1 MKKKII
7 TVVGG
12 CGHIGLPLSIIL
24 CNKGYDVI
32 VYDINK
38 KLFND
43 IKKGQMP
50 FLENNGHQ
58 ELKKAIKSKRFTL
71 TEKPI
76 LKMRKGDFII
86 TIGTP
91 VDEFLNPTTNL
102 LKKCIKDLSDYISNG
117 SLIMLRSTVSPGT
130 TEWLSNHLN
139 QSKKRKVHVSFCLER
154 VVQGKTFEEISS
166 IPQIIAGTTK
176 EANVRSANY
185 FKKIT
190 KKIIFTSP
198 KEAELTKLF
207 SNAFRYI
214 QFAIANQFFMLADEF
229 NLDFRNIRKA
239 MTLSYPRAESL
250 PSPGFAAGPCLFK
263 DTMQLVSFA
272 QNNFTL
278 GFNAMLINEGLI
290 LYLIKKIEKMT
301 SLKNKT
307 VGLLG
312 MAFKANIDDTRS
324 SLSFKLKKLLETKS
338 KKVFC
343 NDPYIKNNKSLVS
356 INKVLNCDII
366 IVCVPHKDYKKIKF
380 RKNKIVINIWN

>member
-1 MKKKII
+1 MNKKVI

-32 VYDINK
+32 AYDLNK
-38 KLFND
+38 EIFTD
-43 IKKGQMP
+43 IKKGKMP
-50 FLENNGHQ
+50 FLENNGQ
-58 ELKKAIKSKRFTL
+58 TQLKKALKTKRLTL
-71 TEKPI
+71 TDKPI
-76 LKMRKGDFII
+76 LKMKTGDFII

-91 VDEFLNPTTNL
+91 VDEFLNPSINL
-102 LKKCIKDLSDYISNG
+102 LKKCIKDLSNYISDK

-130 TEWLSNHLN
+130 TEWLSNYLN
-139 QSKKRKVHVSFCLER
+139 KSKKKRIYVSFCLER
-154 VVQGKTFEEISS
+154 VVQGHTFDEIGS
-166 IPQIIAGTTK
+166 IPQIIAGTSK
-176 EANVRSANY
+176 EANKRSSDY

-214 QFAIANQFFMLADEF
+214 QFAIANQFFMLADEYDLNF
-229 NLDFRNIRKA
+229 KNIRKA
-239 MTLSYPRAESL
+239 MTMSYPRAENL

-301 SLKNKT
+301 NLKNKS

-312 MAFKANIDDTRS
+312 MAFKANNDDIRA

-356 INKVLNCDII
+356 INKVLSCDII
-366 IVCVPHKDYKKIKF
+366 IVCVPHKNYKKIKF

>member
-1 MKKKII
+1 MNKKVI

-32 VYDINK
+32 AYDLNK
-38 KLFND
+38 EIFKD
-43 IKKGQMP
+43 IKKGRMP
-50 FLENNGHQ
+50 FLENNGQ
-58 ELKKAIKSKRFTL
+58 IQLKKALKTKRLTL
-71 TEKPI
+71 TDKPI
-76 LKMRKGDFII
+76 LKMKTGDFII

-91 VDEFLNPTTNL
+91 VDEFLNPSTNL
-102 LKKCIKDLSDYISNG
+102 LKKCIKDLSNYISDK

-130 TEWLSNHLN
+130 TEWLSNYLN
-139 QSKKRKVHVSFCLER
+139 RSKKKRIYVSFCLER
-154 VVQGKTFEEISS
+154 VVQGHTFDEIGS
-166 IPQIIAGTTK
+166 IPQIIAGTSK
-176 EANVRSANY
+176 EANRRSSNY

-214 QFAIANQFFMLADEF
+214 QFAIANQFFMLADEYDLNF
-229 NLDFRNIRKA
+229 KNIRKA
-239 MTLSYPRAESL
+239 MTMSYPRAENL

-301 SLKNKT
+301 NLKNKS

-312 MAFKANIDDTRS
+312 MAFKANIDDTRA

-356 INKVLNCDII
+356 INQVLNCDII
-366 IVCVPHKDYKKIKF
+366 IVCVPHKDYKKLKF
-380 RKNKIVINIWN
+380 KKNKIVINIWN